1 MELCLEDVSRTSSPA
16 LVVLEMPLEAPLC
29 PVDTAARIIGQKWT
43 LQIVY
48 HMLDRTSVRFC
59 ELQDELGGVN
69 PGTLSARL
77 KMLEEEGLVHR
88 VQVSNVPPHVE
99 YSLTDMGK
107 QMESIIRPLITWS
120 NTWLCACSAPGG
132 GC

>member
-1 MELCLEDVSRTSSPA
+1 
-16 LVVLEMPLEAPLC
+16 
-29 PVDTAARIIGQKWT
+29 
-43 LQIVY
+43 
-48 HMLDRTSVRFC
+48 
-59 ELQDELGGVN
+59 
-69 PGTLSARL
+69 
-77 KMLEEEGLVHR
+77 